1 VIDQFTP
8 YLKLLALAFGMM
20 LALWGV
26 SLLRKDASLVDRF
39 WGLGFLVLYGYQ
51 LADCRFLTFRAA
63 LVLGMVTLWAGR
75 LSLYIHLR
83 NRKHGEDARYRKMRV
98 SMGRKFWWVSLFS
111 VFFLQG
117 TLMWLISAPLV
128 FVLLFPQS
136 DQATLFD
143 YVGIALWS
151 LGFLFEAVADFQMAR
166 FKREPGNVGKVCRRG
181 LWNLS
186 RHPNYFGEAVLWWGF
201 GVICL
206 NTSVGYLALYSP
218 VLMTYLLL
226 RVSGV
231 SHLEKHLSE
240 TKPDY
245 ADYVKSVPAFF
256 PRLSVERKT

>member
-1 VIDQFTP
+1 
-8 YLKLLALAFGMM
+8 MM
-20 LALWGV
+20 LVLWGV

-39 WGLGFLVLYGYQ
+39 WGLGFLALYGYQ

-63 LVLGMVTLWAGR
+63 LVLGLVSLWAIR
-75 LSLYIHLR
+75 LSVYIHLR

-98 SMGRKFWWVSLFS
+98 SMGKNFWWMSLFS

-128 FVLLFPQS
+128 FILLFPQS

-143 YVGIALWS
+143 YFGIALWS

-166 FKREPGNVGKVCRRG
+166 FKRESGNAGKVCRRG

-240 TKPDY
+240 TKPGY
-245 ADYVKSVPAFF
+245 VDYVKSVPAFF
-256 PRLSVERKT
+256 PRLSVERKS